1 MFYRRAIGI
10 EFGLRSLRIS
20 EGGRSANS
28 FGIDF
33 DVLRLP
39 SDPSESQ
46 RMISRYVEENGLIG
60 LPAVLGIP
68 AETVFLSLL
77 TPPLGAGQSRKAAI
91 REHLEGLRSL
101 SGSDTV
107 SDVLPLK
114 VRGGPVQ
121 MLVGVARQDA
131 VRGLIEPLQAAGI
144 RVVAAIP
151 VSLVFFNLVIACAPR
166 RNTPLVVLC
175 PASDA
180 GMEVLGSVGG
190 ELCGVWRIP
199 INLSSHPEAEAPLQV
214 LGSALENVWRD
225 HSVSPSKLPAV
236 IWCGE
241 TPLSDSVSEAL
252 AKVLGVGPVSL
263 MEWISESSYLRAP
276 KALVHAL
283 AQQAMHPVGLQ
294 LNLLPFPERERVL
307 RRALFPYWA
316 TLAILFAGFSA
327 SLSFYEIRR
336 SGDIRARLENAQS
349 QWREL
354 QQLQASEAKL
364 QTYNA
369 SLAEQVAALRDS
381 AISPLLTRD
390 LLLAIAQA
398 KQPDDWIVRIADAPS
413 YFADPSTLALGEPQS
428 ATLLPFTF
436 DPHLIIVEGYTLGDD
451 LSSVRTFIETLRKHP
466 RFVEVDLLGDDL
478 VAPARAYDL
487 LHLIPRIHRFVMKV
501 RIREP

>member
-10 EFGLRSLRIS
+10 EFGLRSLRIG
-20 EGGRSANS
+20 EGGRSEHS
-28 FGIDF
+28 IGVDL

-46 RMISRYVEENGLIG
+46 RMISRYVEENGLVG

-77 TPPLGAGQSRKAAI
+77 TPPSGAGQSRKAAI

-114 VRGGPVQ
+114 GHGGPAQ
-121 MLVGVARQDA
+121 MLVGVARHDA
-131 VRGLIEPLQAAGI
+131 VQALIEPLQVAGVQI
-144 RVVAAIP
+144 VAAIP
-151 VSLVFFNLVIACAPR
+151 VSLVFFNLVIESAPR

-175 PASDA
+175 PASDS
-180 GMEVLGSVGG
+180 GMEVLVSVGG
-190 ELCGVWRIP
+190 GLCGVWRIP
-199 INLSSHPEAEAPLQV
+199 ISLSSYPDAEAPLQV
-214 LGSALENVWRD
+214 LGSALENVWRE
-225 HSVSPSKLPAV
+225 HSVSPSKLPEV

-241 TPLSDSVSEAL
+241 KPLPDSVSDAL
-252 AKVLGVGPVSL
+252 AKVLGVGPVAL
-263 MEWISESSYLRAP
+263 AEWIPESSFCRAP
-276 KALVHAL
+276 TALVYAL
-283 AQQAMHPVGLQ
+283 AQHALHPIGLQ
-294 LNLLPFPERERVL
+294 LNLLPFPERERVTQ
-307 RRALFPYWA
+307 RALFPYWA
-316 TLAILFAGFSA
+316 AVAVLFAALST
-327 SLSFYEIRR
+327 SLSLYQVRR
-336 SGDIRARLENAQS
+336 SKDVRARLENAQS

-354 QQLQASEAKL
+354 QQLQASEAQL

-390 LLLAIAQA
+390 LLIAIAQA

-413 YFADPSTLALGEPQS
+413 YFAEPSTLASEESPR
-428 ATLLPFTF
+428 ATVLPFTF
-436 DPHLIIVEGYTLGDD
+436 DSHLIIVEGYTLGVD

-487 LHLIPRIHRFVMKV
+487 LHLIPRLHRFVMKV